1 MSKRFTITEKWEDSW
16 FWQLKPYEKLL
27 WNYLCDKCDL
37 AGFWEINLEL
47 ATVQTKIPKSAISGA
62 VQGLSRG
69 YITNGKY
76 VWLRNFIHHQGNY
89 PLNPNNNAH
98 RHIIKII
105 ERHTDFD
112 VNFFELLETVFSG
125 ATEGLISPPSKG
137 KGNSKGK
144 GKYSDGFEKFWNAY
158 PKKKSKDDAWR
169 RWNTIKPN
177 EEDVQKILIAI
188 EQQKK
193 SKGWL
198 KDGGQFIPYPAT
210 WLNAGGWKDEECGED
225 RTCPHCR
232 KQGVRY
238 QMEGGEKVWRCQEYL
253 DQLKSTPAADK
264 VGNPLKQVPQSG
276 AKIDKQAAIRRLKG
290 APQ

>member
-62 VQGLSRG
+62 VQGLNRG

-76 VWLRNFIHHQGNY
+76 IWLRNFIHHQGNY

-105 ERHTDFD
+105 ERHSDFN

-137 KGNSKGK
+137 NSKGK
-144 GKYSDGFEKFWNAY
+144 GKGKFIPPTLEEVKQYISDNPELSNVDARDFWKGYADGGWIDTQGKPVRNWKLKLRTRSGF
-158 PKKKSKDDAWR
+158 KSK
-169 RWNTIKPN
+169 P
-177 EEDVQKILIAI
+177 
-188 EQQKK
+188 
-193 SKGWL
+193 
-198 KDGGQFIPYPAT
+198 
-210 WLNAGGWKDEECGED
+210 ED

-232 KQGVRY
+232 KQGVRW

-264 VGNPLKQVPQSG
+264 IGNPLKEVPQSG
-276 AKIDKQAAIRRLKG
+276 AKMEKQAAIRRLKG
-290 APQ
+290 EK